1 MSLLNSILKYMQ
13 NIDFSNCLYH
23 SHLTCFILLTLIQTP
38 LHKTKL
44 SFKNEDKIIFHH
56 GANSS
61 IGLALQLELMLTF
74 PQSLPKLT
82 WSSHCLITC
91 SSFLSSPCFEHHCLL
106 AVVWTQG
113 GSSFRTFILTPFFS
127 ILPLDFWM
135 NVPLY
140 YSCLT
145 LNVSQ
150 RSLYWPLYIK
160 ETVSL
165 SPLASFFYNI
175 TTESISSPFY

>member
-1 MSLLNSILKYMQ
+1 
-13 NIDFSNCLYH
+13 
-23 SHLTCFILLTLIQTP
+23 
-38 LHKTKL
+38 
-44 SFKNEDKIIFHH
+44 
-56 GANSS
+56 
-61 IGLALQLELMLTF
+61 MLTF

-82 WSSHCLITC
+82 WSGHCLITC
-91 SSFLSSPCFEHHCLL
+91 SSFLSSPCSEHHCLL

-127 ILPLDFWM
+127 ILPLDSWM

-145 LNVSQ
+145 LNISQ

-160 ETVSL
+160 ETFTVSL
-165 SPLASFFYNI
+165 SPLTSFFLQYDYRKYFFTFLLVPSIIGICFLMAYVVSLI
-175 TTESISSPFY
+175 TMSLVGVWHREGIYYQLNKEMLFFLAKI